1 VPFSSF
7 GLVLERQLFVCN
19 NVTMRKTLLFVVGFV
34 LLVTLGLVWYFT
46 RYIPPEVPEL
56 SIPGL
61 EAVSEVER
69 DYSHVLLSATVKY
82 LGNSYV
88 CSLDLKIGSDSK
100 LILPTKDQVFT
111 AVISEE
117 DGLELWRD
125 NRKIGKL
132 PIVFISD
139 KNGDGSIY
147 LVGPAGESLRPVFV
161 KSGMVNL
168 ATFKYD
174 TIIRGQEGVRVQI
187 YKETRQID
195 DGKLPM
201 MVRLGDKTG
210 RADIKDGLQVWGI
223 GGIGVFNVYAGYTQL
238 KKGQNEVMP
247 IGRFTGS
254 DAWFD
259 KGKFLGASDVAYALS
274 GEKVNI
280 IGEVQKEVAVPG
292 IDISLVDGDP
302 VLADGSIVL
311 GLNGKLVTLDKT
323 GAIKELG
330 FAPSG
335 KARISGN
342 FIISGKD
349 VFDTKTGKTYKVP
362 DKYDFLADGV
372 FVTTRNEKL
381 LTRSFV
387 DGSLKTIWEKPCKIG
402 DGPSISIVSGSLVFL
417 YKGDRCTEF
426 FDVGTG
432 KSGYDQDLLVEKP
445 EIEVVQGEGLC
456 FPSGLRIKNGIVCV
470 NQKGKMVWGRA
481 VENQK
486 RFGAF
491 GVWVNSKTTAVNTIY
506 DVRNGNEIMY
516 WEWPTIVPKII
527 NAEYL
532 CFVSGNDH
540 TVFVKRTLKK

>member
-1 VPFSSF
+1 
-7 GLVLERQLFVCN
+7 
-19 NVTMRKTLLFVVGFV
+19 MKKTLLFVTGFV
-34 LLVTLGLVWYFT
+34 LVIALGLVWYFA
-46 RYIPPEVPEL
+46 RYVPPEIPEL
-56 SIPGL
+56 DIPGL
-61 EAVSEVER
+61 ETISEVER

-88 CSLDLKIGSDSK
+88 CSLDLKIGTNSRF
-100 LILPTKDQVFT
+100 ILPTKDQVFT
-111 AVISEE
+111 AVVSEE
-117 DGLELWRD
+117 EGLELWRD
-125 NRKIGKL
+125 NRKVGKL

-139 KNGDGSIY
+139 KNEDGSIY

-187 YKETRQID
+187 YKETKQID

-223 GGIGVFNVYAGYTQL
+223 GGTGVFNVYAGYTQL

-247 IGRFTGS
+247 VGRFTGS

-259 KGKFLGASDVAYALS
+259 KGKFLGASYVAYTLS

-280 IGEVQKEVAVPG
+280 ISEGQKEVTVPG
-292 IDISLVDGDP
+292 ISTSLVEGDP

-311 GLNGKLVTLDKT
+311 GSNGKLVSLDKT
-323 GAIKELG
+323 GAVRELG

-342 FIISGKD
+342 FVISGKD
-349 VFDTKTGKTYKVP
+349 AFDTKTGRTYKVP
-362 DKYDFLADGV
+362 DKYDFLVDGV
-372 FVTTRNEKL
+372 FVNIQNGKL
-381 LTRSFV
+381 FARSFI
-387 DGSLKTIWEKPCKIG
+387 DGSLKTIWEKPCKID

-417 YKGDRCTEF
+417 YRGDGCTEF
-426 FDVGTG
+426 FDVRTG
-432 KSGYDQDLLVEKP
+432 KSGYDHGLLVEKP
-445 EIEVVQGEGLC
+445 EVEVVQGEGLC

-481 VENQK
+481 GENQK

-491 GVWVNSKTTAVNTIY
+491 GVWVSSKTTAVNTIY

-516 WEWPTIVPKII
+516 WEWPVIVPKLI

-532 CFVSGNDH
+532 CFVSGDDY

>member
-1 VPFSSF
+1 VLLSGSGPE
-7 GLVLERQLFVCN
+7 LERQLFVCN
-19 NVTMRKTLLFVVGFV
+19 NVTMKKTLLFVAGFV
-34 LLVTLGLVWYFT
+34 LLVALGLVWYFT
-46 RYIPPEVPEL
+46 RYVPPKVPEL
-56 SIPGL
+56 AIPGL
-61 EAVSEVER
+61 ETVSEVER

-82 LGNSYV
+82 LGNSYI

-111 AVISEE
+111 AIVSEE

-139 KNGDGSIY
+139 KNEDGSIY
-147 LVGPAGESLRPVFV
+147 LVGPVGESLRPVFV

-174 TIIRGQEGVRVQI
+174 TIIRGQEGVRIQV
-187 YKETRQID
+187 YKEIKQID

-201 MVRLGDKTG
+201 MVRLGDKIG

-223 GGIGVFNVYAGYTQL
+223 GGTGVFNVYAGYTQL

-247 IGRFTGS
+247 VGRFTGS

-259 KGKFLGASDVAYALS
+259 KGRFLGASDVAYALS
-274 GEKVNI
+274 GEKINI

-292 IDISLVDGDP
+292 IDTSLVEGDS
-302 VLADGSIVL
+302 VLADGNIVL
-311 GLNGKLVTLDKT
+311 GSNGTLVSLDKT
-323 GAIKELG
+323 GAIKDLG
-330 FAPSG
+330 FVPSE
-335 KARISGN
+335 KAMVSGN
-342 FIISGKD
+342 FIVSGEN
-349 VFDTKTGKTYKVP
+349 VFDTKTKKTYKVP
-362 DKYDFLADGV
+362 DKYNFLADGV
-372 FVTTRNEKL
+372 FVTSQNGKL
-381 LTRSFV
+381 LARSFV
-387 DGSLKTIWEKPCKIG
+387 DGSLKTLWEKPCKIG
-402 DGPSISIVSGSLVFL
+402 DGSSISIISGSLVFL

-426 FDVGTG
+426 FDVRTG
-432 KSGYDQDLLVEKP
+432 KSGYDQGLLVEKP
-445 EIEVVQGEGLC
+445 EIEIVQGEGLC

-481 VENQK
+481 GENQK

-491 GVWVNSKTTAVNTIY
+491 GVWVSSKTTAVNTIY

-516 WEWPTIVPKII
+516 WEWPTIAPKII